1 MASDTGSSSRLIVG
15 AATAA
20 VLSFALLLPANA
32 QFWGNSWGGRQQQS
46 QQPQQPYNPYAQQ
59 PYGGYGGDHQWGYGG
74 YPQRERSSSPRQR
87 DRPREVQRERPR
99 EVEKEQPP
107 DYSHAPP
114 ATPRKDATVKVV
126 VMGDANADWLAFG
139 LEDAFSEK
147 PEIGIVRKHRTDS
160 GLIRYDQ
167 RRDSEWA
174 QVAREIIVAE
184 KPRYIIMM
192 VGNND
197 RQAIRERVPP
207 SFAAKVNVQQPPNAG
222 SSAAPAGLQVKPD
235 PEQQKPEQAQAQEH
249 GNMTPEQARQA
260 SMGPWEFHSDNW

>member
-1 MASDTGSSSRLIVG
+1 MGACREACSVVKGRGAGSDGTERGDISDSRRAHMASDPGSSSRLIVR

-32 QFWGNSWGGRQQQS
+32 QFWGNSWGGRQQQ
-46 QQPQQPYNPYAQQ
+46 PQQPYNPYSQQRYNPYAQQ
-59 PYGGYGGDHQWGYGG
+59 PYNPYGGFGGDRQWGYGG

-87 DRPREVQRERPR
+87 QRPREVQKERPR

-114 ATPRKDATVKVV
+114 ATPREDATVKIV

-167 RRDSEWA
+167 RRE
-174 QVAREIIVAE
+174 
-184 KPRYIIMM
+184 
-192 VGNND
+192 
-197 RQAIRERVPP
+197 
-207 SFAAKVNVQQPPNAG
+207 
-222 SSAAPAGLQVKPD
+222 
-235 PEQQKPEQAQAQEH
+235 
-249 GNMTPEQARQA
+249 
-260 SMGPWEFHSDNW
+260 